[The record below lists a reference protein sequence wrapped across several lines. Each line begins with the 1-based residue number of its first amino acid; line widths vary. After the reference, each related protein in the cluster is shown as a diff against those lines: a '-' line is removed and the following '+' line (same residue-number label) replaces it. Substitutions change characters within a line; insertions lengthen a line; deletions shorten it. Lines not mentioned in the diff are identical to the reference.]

1 MVAIILL
8 SGIVLGSMVW
18 YGTVDVGIDYERPT
32 ETDDVDIY
40 MSQRETGDY
49 DWYEVEVGQEHEL
62 DANFSESDPWTK
74 YHQYVNVSSPENTTV
89 TINIERPHET
99 FGFIVEEGIV
109 EPDDEYADGQTVW
122 DNVTIDDADG
132 NYTVIYHIAPE
143 NDFDEYGDVVWN
155 FHVE

>member
-1 MVAIILL
+1 
-8 SGIVLGSMVW
+8 
-18 YGTVDVGIDYERPT
+18 
-32 ETDDVDIY
+32 
-40 MSQRETGDY
+40 
-49 DWYEVEVGQEHEL
+49 
-62 DANFSESDPWTK
+62 
-74 YHQYVNVSSPENTTV
+74 
-89 TINIERPHET
+89 
-99 FGFIVEEGIV
+99 VEEGIV